1 MTQPPEL
8 ADSSTALQG
17 SSSSFKRPYTK
28 ISDDSRRQ
36 LLRMV
41 KVCVRKGRGGEE
53 DAEGGQQDS
62 EHQLLQRQDGDAD
75 VLEEGPNH
83 QEAHQRSQEK
93 TRPQSPS
100 TQNS

>member
-17 SSSSFKRPYTK
+17 SSSSSKSQKTFKRPYTK

-41 KVCVRKGRGGEE
+41 KVCARKGRGGEE
-53 DAEGGQQDS
+53 DAEGG
-62 EHQLLQRQDGDAD
+62 
-75 VLEEGPNH
+75 
-83 QEAHQRSQEK
+83 
-93 TRPQSPS
+93 
-100 TQNS
+100 